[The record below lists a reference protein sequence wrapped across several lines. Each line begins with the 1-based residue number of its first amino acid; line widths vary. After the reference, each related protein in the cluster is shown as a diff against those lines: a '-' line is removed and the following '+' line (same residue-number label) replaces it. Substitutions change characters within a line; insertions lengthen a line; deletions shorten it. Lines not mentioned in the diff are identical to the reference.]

1 MTFPLRKQR
10 LRDAVS
16 RILRHGTPA
25 FMLPVM
31 ALSVSPHAMAVTLP
45 ADAGTVSN
53 QTGQLTPPSV
63 PEVITP
69 ELPSLPL
76 PSSSGRSGND
86 SAYLILRQVVL
97 SGAPASAGHAADAVI
112 RSFTGRRLN
121 MNDLRDL
128 TSRLTALY
136 RQQGMMLARVILPPQ
151 TVRDGVLH
159 LTILP
164 GINGHN
170 DLVSDAPV
178 WDALLS
184 RMMQDALPEGE
195 TVTRERMERL
205 ALLVGEIPGVS
216 GRLQLAPGQ
225 HTGETAI
232 TLHASRTQRAG
243 GYVGA
248 NNQSSPVTGRSRIF
262 AGAWVN
268 GLAGTGDRLSAEGS
282 LGYEHN
288 GLVNGRLDYSTL
300 VSPYGT
306 RAGISYSRLDYR
318 YTFSSLK
325 FRGWSDNWEARVVHP
340 LVRSG
345 RAQVNLRASAG
356 QSFMTD
362 RYPSPLDVVG
372 DEGKKTAT
380 TGSIGIA
387 GNALST
393 PGGVTGGSLD
403 FITGRVRYRD
413 TAATFWSGAD
423 MRHSDDSFFT
433 TVWQLRHEQTL
444 YGPFTA
450 MAQVRGQFTNRNLD
464 SSQKFLLGGA
474 VSVRA
479 YDVGAGAV
487 DDGAVATAE
496 VRWRHALPAT
506 AWTGGSPFVTL
517 GSFFDYGQGR
527 QNHNNTLSGSTLS
540 TQNQVQLAGG
550 GVYATLGVPDN
561 WSLSATLARRATG
574 EDPVSGE
581 RDDYRAWLSAVK
593 MF

>member
-1 MTFPLRKQR
+1 MPFPLRKQR
-10 LRDAVS
+10 LRDAVCRS
-16 RILRHGTPA
+16 FGHSTPA
-25 FMLPVM
+25 CLLSVI
-31 ALSVSPHAMAVTLP
+31 ALSVAPHAMALSLP
-45 ADAGTVSN
+45 ADAGSVSN
-53 QTGQLTPPSV
+53 QTDRQASFSV
-63 PEVITP
+63 PEVISP

-76 PSSSGRSGND
+76 PSSSGRHGSDGT
-86 SAYLILRQVVL
+86 YLFLKQVVL
-97 SGAPASAGHAADAVI
+97 SGAPAPAHHAADAVI
-112 RSFTGRRLN
+112 RSFTGRNLS
-121 MNDLRDL
+121 MNDLHDL
-128 TSRLTALY
+128 TARLTGLY

-151 TVRDGVLH
+151 VVRDGVLH
-159 LTILP
+159 LTVFP

-170 DLVSDAPV
+170 SLVSDAPV
-178 WDALLS
+178 RDALLAK
-184 RMMQDALPEGE
+184 MQQVALPEGE

-205 ALLVGEIPGVS
+205 ALLVNELPGVS

-225 HTGETAI
+225 HAGETAI
-232 TLHASRTQRAG
+232 TLHAARTQRTG
-243 GYVGA
+243 GYIGTD
-248 NNQSSPVTGRSRIF
+248 NQSSPVTGRSRIF

-268 GLAGTGDRLSAEGS
+268 GLAGTGDRLSAEAA
-282 LGYEHN
+282 LGYEHG

-306 RAGISYSRLDYR
+306 RAGLSYSRLDYR
-318 YTFSSLK
+318 YTFSSLT

-362 RYPSPLDVVG
+362 RYPSALAVVG

-403 FITGRVRYRD
+403 FTTGRVHYRD
-413 TAATFWSGAD
+413 TAATFWNGAD
-423 MRHSDDSFFT
+423 MRHSGGAFFT
-433 TVWQLRHEQTL
+433 TAWQLRHEQTL
-444 YGPFTA
+444 YGPFSA

-464 SSQKFLLGGA
+464 SSQKFLLGGP

-527 QNHNNTLSGSTLS
+527 QNHNNSLSGSTLS

-550 GVYATLGVPDN
+550 GVYATLGVPDK

-574 EDPVSGE
+574 ADPVSGE